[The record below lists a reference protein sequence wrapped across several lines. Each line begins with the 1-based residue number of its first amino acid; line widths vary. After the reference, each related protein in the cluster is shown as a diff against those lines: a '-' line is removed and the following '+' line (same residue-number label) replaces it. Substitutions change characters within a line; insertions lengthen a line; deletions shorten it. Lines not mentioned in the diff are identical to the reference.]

1 MKTGE
6 KQQESASNVT
16 ALDETAECFE
26 SGADAGDFSSDFKTI
41 NPSGTSDES

>member
-6 KQQESASNVT
+6 KQKKSASNVT

-26 SGADAGDFSSDFKTI
+26 SGAML
-41 NPSGTSDES
+41 GTFPRILKR